1 MRLIATMACKNEDW
15 IAGLSLRAALMWNDA
30 IVVLLHGCTD
40 GSKEIALDV
49 AGEHPGRVFVL
60 EDDNP
65 TWAEMAMR
73 ERMLNEAR
81 KQGATHVSIV
91 DADEVLT
98 GNLLDKITPVLYNR
112 DGEELSYIRY
122 WVDVSCT
129 PGTVLQLPWLA
140 LPRTLDRYITS
151 GVWGAGQQVSMAFRD
166 QPEAHWA
173 TRNGY
178 DFHHRNPMGIGRA
191 FRAPLKP
198 EQGGLMHLQ
207 FLDERRLRAKQ
218 CLYLLTETLR
228 WPGRSTPEAL
238 NAMYGRAVY
247 ESDPAKCETAAVPA
261 SWWEPYAH
269 LLKYRME
276 FGPRYQ
282 DLVPWQE
289 TEVKR
294 LIAEHGREKF
304 AGLDLFGVA

>member
-1 MRLIATMACKNEDW
+1 MKLVAICPVRNEDW
-15 IAGLSLRAALMWNDA
+15 ILALSLRALLLWCDE
-30 IVVLLHGCTD
+30 VVVGLHACTD
-40 GSKEIALDV
+40 GSANIARDI
-49 AGEHPGRVFVL
+49 AGEYSGRVHIF
-60 EDDNP
+60 EFPDG
-65 TWAEMAMR
+65 TWQEMAHR
-73 ERMLNEAR
+73 QFLLSIAR
-81 KQGATHVSIV
+81 NQGATHIVMV

-98 GNLLDKITPVLYNR
+98 GNLLDPIGPFQAPWIKRICQAL
-112 DGEELSYIRY
+112 D
-122 WVDVSCT
+122 

-140 LPRTLDRYITS
+140 LPRTLERYITS
-151 GVWGAGQQVSMAFRD
+151 GVWGPGQQVSMAFKD

-173 TRNGY
+173 TRGGY

-198 EQGGLMHLQ
+198 EQGGLFHLQ

-218 CLYLLTETLR
+218 ALYLITETLR

-247 ESDPAKCETAAVPA
+247 ESDPEKCQTEQIPA

-269 LLKYRME
+269 LMNYVHQHSRSRE
-276 FGPRYQ
+276 
-282 DLVPWQE
+282 PWQE
-289 TEVKR
+289 AECKR

-304 AGLDLFGVA
+304 LGLDLFGVA